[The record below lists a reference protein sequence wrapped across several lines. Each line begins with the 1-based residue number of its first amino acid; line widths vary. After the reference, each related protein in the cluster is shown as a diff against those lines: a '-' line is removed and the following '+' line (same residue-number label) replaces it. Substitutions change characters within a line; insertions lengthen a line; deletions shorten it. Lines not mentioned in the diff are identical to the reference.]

1 LATSAPWRYQARETG
16 NCEQVIVALD
26 IHQDEISSTEKEDS
40 MTDLTAQGNAI
51 VATASTAVATVLKE
65 GGEKLQQAIDIVKS
79 LGLRGDVRKPQAI
92 VSIIEEIKDAD
103 PDLAYFIARTLSE
116 QEAFDDLVVQKI
128 SGIAVGDDYK
138 EITAAFDSIRADA
151 KKAVLDAADGN
162 ESIWGKITGF
172 FKEATQGD
180 IADRFSKIEDRFEQ
194 VTTTLAAQL
203 KGEKEILEAYQLFR
217 GALGQS
223 QVAALA
229 IKANLEATWNAAK
242 EKAETAQKAVDDAQ
256 AADEATKVSLQIARD
271 SANDARSKAEGQ
283 FDIGKDLADN
293 LMIAYNITEVTM
305 KKLEG
310 TSKLKDRIYKRSV
323 SFYAA
328 NRSTLASLKA
338 NYNAT
343 IGLAEGTNAL
353 DSMTGGINRSLS
365 DLADVSGEVNAKAIR
380 SGYGKTI
387 DADVV
392 KTLAEALLVEDEE
405 NAKLIEQSRAEAS
418 QNADEIRTSVE
429 DVKRRYAATANKIAA

>member
-1 LATSAPWRYQARETG
+1 
-16 NCEQVIVALD
+16 
-26 IHQDEISSTEKEDS
+26 
-40 MTDLTAQGNAI
+40 
-51 VATASTAVATVLKE
+51 
-65 GGEKLQQAIDIVKS
+65 
-79 LGLRGDVRKPQAI
+79 
-92 VSIIEEIKDAD
+92 
-103 PDLAYFIARTLSE
+103 
-116 QEAFDDLVVQKI
+116 
-128 SGIAVGDDYK
+128 
-138 EITAAFDSIRADA
+138 
-151 KKAVLDAADGN
+151 VLDAADGN

-353 DSMTGGINRSLS
+353 DSMTGGINKSLS